1 MNKQTTFSIC
11 NRLAGEYSTVEQ
23 ALIGMGF
30 THEEA
35 EKLAREYDQKTK
47 KLYLEISRSLLM
59 VQCIKGK
66 FFNYE
71 GVVLNNPD
79 LKAVESFAYVV
90 NRMFEMSGNPNRAV
104 ILASIPKSA
113 VQ

>member
-1 MNKQTTFSIC
+1 MNKQTTYSIC
-11 NRLAGEYSTVEQ
+11 NRLAGEYATVEK

-30 THEEA
+30 SQEEA
-35 EKLAREYDQKTK
+35 EKRAKEYNPETK
-47 KLYLEISRSLLM
+47 QLYFEISRSLLL
-59 VQCIKGK
+59 VKCVDGK

-79 LKAVESFAYVV
+79 KKAVEYFSHVV
-90 NRMFEMSGNPNRAV
+90 GRLLEMSGKPNGV
-104 ILASIPKSA
+104 MIVASMPKSA